1 MGITLRQLS
10 YLTALAE
17 EAHFGRAA
25 ARVHVTQPALSM
37 QIRELESALGLKLVD
52 RLPRGVRLTR
62 AGHEVM
68 ARASRILAE
77 VREMES
83 AARRGAFGG
92 VVTLGVIPT
101 LAPYLVP
108 PALAALR
115 GAADLPQDL
124 RLREAETE
132 TLLRELSD
140 GTLDAAVIATPPGPG
155 MTELPLFEDRF
166 LLAGTAARLAAL
178 AGRAEA
184 LRPVSLDPD
193 HLLLL
198 DEGHCLA
205 DQALEVCALDRR
217 RLGGGGPGGGRARI
231 DLGAS
236 SLATLCG
243 LVAAGMG
250 LTFVPEAAAR
260 AECAAAPH
268 MALMRFADPEP
279 FRLVRLA
286 RRAAIGPEPWV
297 PALARL
303 LAAAG
308 EGLRD
313 QARRMVPPG
322 A

>member
-1 MGITLRQLS
+1 MITLRQLT

-37 QIRELESALGLKLVD
+37 QIRELEGALGLTLVD

-62 AGHEVM
+62 AGHEVL
-68 ARASRILAE
+68 ARAGRILAE

-83 AARRGAFGG
+83 AARRGALGG

-115 GAADLPQDL
+115 GAADMPQDL

-155 MTELPLFEDRF
+155 MLELPLFEDRF

-178 AGRAEA
+178 AGQAEA

-193 HLLLL
+193 QLLLL

-217 RLGGGGPGGGRARI
+217 RMGGGRARI

-260 AECAAAPH
+260 AESAAAPQ
-268 MALMRFADPEP
+268 MALMRFAAPEP
-279 FRLVRLA
+279 SRQVRLV
-286 RRAAIGPEPWV
+286 RRAAIGEEPWV

-303 LAAAG
+303 LTGAG
-308 EGLRD
+308 AGLLAEAQRL
-313 QARRMVPPG
+313 VPRG
-322 A
+322 

>member
-1 MGITLRQLS
+1 MSITLRQLA

-25 ARVHVTQPALSM
+25 ARVHITQPALSM
-37 QIRELESALGLKLVD
+37 QIRELEGALGLTLVD

-62 AGHEVM
+62 AGHEVLL
-68 ARASRILAE
+68 RAGRILAE
-77 VREMES
+77 VREMEA
-83 AARRGAFGG
+83 AARRGALGG

-101 LAPYLVP
+101 LAPYLLP

-115 GAADLPQDL
+115 GAVDLPQDL

-140 GTLDAAVIATPPGPG
+140 GTLDAAVIATPAGPG
-155 MTELPLFEDRF
+155 MVELPLFEDRF

-178 AGRAEA
+178 AGQAEA

-193 HLLLL
+193 QLLLL

-217 RLGGGGPGGGRARI
+217 RMGGGRARI

-260 AECAAAPH
+260 AESAAAPQ
-268 MALMRFADPEP
+268 MALLRFAAPEP
-279 FRLVRLA
+279 SRQVRLV
-286 RRAAIGPEPWV
+286 RRAAIGEEPWV

-303 LAAAG
+303 LAGAG
-308 EGLRD
+308 QGLVAEAGRL
-313 QARRMVPPG
+313 VPRG
-322 A
+322 

>member
-1 MGITLRQLS
+1 MITLRQLT

-17 EAHFGRAA
+17 EGHFGRAA

-37 QIRELESALGLKLVD
+37 QIRELEGALGLTLVD

-62 AGHEVM
+62 AGHEVL
-68 ARASRILAE
+68 ARAGRILAE

-83 AARRGAFGG
+83 AARRGALGG

-115 GAADLPQDL
+115 GAVDLPQDL

-155 MTELPLFEDRF
+155 MVELPLFEDRF

-193 HLLLL
+193 QLLLL
-198 DEGHCLA
+198 DEGHCLT

-217 RLGGGGPGGGRARI
+217 RMGGGRARI

-260 AECAAAPH
+260 AESAAAPQ
-268 MALMRFADPEP
+268 MALMRFAAPEP
-279 FRLVRLA
+279 SRQVRLV
-286 RRAAIGPEPWV
+286 RRAAIGEEPWV

-303 LAAAG
+303 LAGAG
-308 EGLRD
+308 AGLVEG
-313 QARRMVPPG
+313 ARRLVPRG
-322 A
+322 

>member
-1 MGITLRQLS
+1 MIILRQLT

-37 QIRELESALGLKLVD
+37 QIRELEGALGLTLVD

-62 AGHEVM
+62 AGHEVL
-68 ARASRILAE
+68 ARAGRILAE

-83 AARRGAFGG
+83 AARRGALGG

-115 GAADLPQDL
+115 AAADMPQDL

-155 MTELPLFEDRF
+155 MVDLPLFEDRF
-166 LLAGTAARLAAL
+166 LLAGTATRLAAL
-178 AGRAEA
+178 AGQAEA

-193 HLLLL
+193 QLLLL
-198 DEGHCLA
+198 DEGHCLT

-217 RLGGGGPGGGRARI
+217 RMGDGRARI

-260 AECAAAPH
+260 AESAAAPQ
-268 MALMRFADPEP
+268 MALMRFAVPEP
-279 FRLVRLA
+279 SRQVRLV
-286 RRAAIGPEPWV
+286 RRAAIGEEPWV

-303 LAAAG
+303 LTGAG
-308 EGLRD
+308 AGLLAEAHRL
-313 QARRMVPPG
+313 VPRG
-322 A
+322 

>member
-1 MGITLRQLS
+1 MITLRQLS

-37 QIRELESALGLKLVD
+37 QIRELEGALGLTLVD

-62 AGHEVM
+62 AGHEVL
-68 ARASRILAE
+68 ARAGRILAE

-83 AARRGAFGG
+83 AARRGALGG

-115 GAADLPQDL
+115 SATDLPQDL
-124 RLREAETE
+124 RLREADTE

-155 MTELPLFEDRF
+155 MTQLPLFEDRF

-178 AGRAEA
+178 AGQAEA

-193 HLLLL
+193 QLLLL
-198 DEGHCLA
+198 DEGHCLT

-217 RLGGGGPGGGRARI
+217 RMGGGRARI

-260 AECAAAPH
+260 AESAAAPQ
-268 MALMRFADPEP
+268 MALMRFAAPEP
-279 FRLVRLA
+279 SRQVRLV
-286 RRAAIGPEPWV
+286 RRAAIGEEPWV

-303 LAAAG
+303 LAGAG
-308 EGLRD
+308 AGLLAEAQRL
-313 QARRMVPPG
+313 VPRG
-322 A
+322 

>member
-1 MGITLRQLS
+1 MITLRQLT

-17 EAHFGRAA
+17 EGHFGRAA

-37 QIRELESALGLKLVD
+37 QIRELEGALGLTLVD

-62 AGHEVM
+62 AGHEVL
-68 ARASRILAE
+68 ARAGRILAE

-83 AARRGAFGG
+83 AARRGALGG

-115 GAADLPQDL
+115 GAVDLPQDL

-140 GTLDAAVIATPPGPG
+140 GTLDAAVIATPAGPG
-155 MTELPLFEDRF
+155 MVELPLFEDRF
-166 LLAGTAARLAAL
+166 LLAGTATRLAAL
-178 AGRAEA
+178 AGQAEA

-193 HLLLL
+193 QLLLL

-217 RLGGGGPGGGRARI
+217 RMGGGRARI

-260 AECAAAPH
+260 AESAAAPQ
-268 MALMRFADPEP
+268 MALMRFAAPEP
-279 FRLVRLA
+279 SRQVRLV
-286 RRAAIGPEPWV
+286 RRAAIGEEPWV

-303 LAAAG
+303 LAGAG
-308 EGLRD
+308 QGLVAEAGRL
-313 QARRMVPPG
+313 VPRG
-322 A
+322 

>member
-1 MGITLRQLS
+1 MTTLRQLT

-37 QIRELESALGLKLVD
+37 QIRELEGALGLTLVD

-62 AGHEVM
+62 AGHEVL
-68 ARASRILAE
+68 ARAGRILAE

-83 AARRGAFGG
+83 AARRGALGG
-92 VVTLGVIPT
+92 VITLGVIPT

-115 GAADLPQDL
+115 GAVDMPQDL

-155 MTELPLFEDRF
+155 MLELPLFEDRF

-178 AGRAEA
+178 AGQAEA

-193 HLLLL
+193 QLLLL
-198 DEGHCLA
+198 DEGHCLT

-217 RLGGGGPGGGRARI
+217 RMGGGRARI

-260 AECAAAPH
+260 AESAAAPQ
-268 MALMRFADPEP
+268 MALMRFAAPEP
-279 FRLVRLA
+279 SRQVRLV
-286 RRAAIGPEPWV
+286 RRAAIGEEPWV

-303 LAAAG
+303 LAGAG
-308 EGLRD
+308 AGLVAEAGRL
-313 QARRMVPPG
+313 VPRG
-322 A
+322 G

>member
-1 MGITLRQLS
+1 MMITLRQLT

-37 QIRELESALGLKLVD
+37 QIRELEGALGLVLVD

-62 AGHEVM
+62 AGHEVL
-68 ARASRILAE
+68 ARAGRILAE
-77 VREMES
+77 VREMEA
-83 AARRGAFGG
+83 AARRGALGG

-115 GAADLPQDL
+115 GTADLPQDL

-155 MTELPLFEDRF
+155 MIELPLFEDRF

-178 AGRAEA
+178 AGQAEA

-193 HLLLL
+193 QLLLL

-217 RLGGGGPGGGRARI
+217 RMGGGPGAGRARI

-260 AECAAAPH
+260 AESAAAPQ
-268 MALMRFADPEP
+268 MALMRFAAPEP
-279 FRLVRLA
+279 SRQVRLV
-286 RRAAIGPEPWV
+286 RRAAIGEEPWV

-303 LAAAG
+303 LAGAG
-308 EGLRD
+308 AGLLGEAQRL
-313 QARRMVPPG
+313 VPRG
-322 A
+322 

>member
-1 MGITLRQLS
+1 MPVTLRQLT

-37 QIRELESALGLKLVD
+37 QIRELEGALGLTLVD

-62 AGHEVM
+62 AGYEVL
-68 ARASRILAE
+68 ARAGRILAE

-83 AARRGAFGG
+83 AARRGALGG

-115 GAADLPQDL
+115 GAADMPQDL

-140 GTLDAAVIATPPGPG
+140 GTLDAAVIATPPGAG
-155 MTELPLFEDRF
+155 MIDLPLFEDRF
-166 LLAGTAARLAAL
+166 LLAGTSARLAAL
-178 AGRAEA
+178 AGQAEA

-193 HLLLL
+193 QLLLL
-198 DEGHCLA
+198 DEGHCLT

-217 RLGGGGPGGGRARI
+217 RMGGGRARI

-260 AECAAAPH
+260 AESAAAPQ
-268 MALMRFADPEP
+268 MALMRFAVPEP
-279 FRLVRLA
+279 SRQVRLV
-286 RRAAIGPEPWV
+286 RRAAIGEEPWV
-297 PALARL
+297 PVLARL
-303 LAAAG
+303 LAGAG
-308 EGLRD
+308 AGLLAEAQRL
-313 QARRMVPPG
+313 VPRG
-322 A
+322 